1 MSHVLEF
8 EGARYNA
15 TGDLKPKGDAVQF
28 QRDGRPTVQVN
39 ISSIQD
45 IVLICPYWIPHIYV
59 IRQLVI
65 IESFWWF
72 ATYKICRNHVLSAN
86 DCRKKHVRVLRA
98 IE

>member
-1 MSHVLEF
+1 MLHVLEF

-15 TGDLKPKGDAVQF
+15 TGELKFQGDAVQF
-28 QRDGRPTVQVN
+28 QRYGSPTVQVN

-65 IESFWWF
+65 IESFGGLQHIKF
-72 ATYKICRNHVLSAN
+72 VVTVYVERT
-86 DCRKKHVRVLRA
+86 DCRKKMSGSFA
-98 IE
+98 Q

>member
-15 TGDLKPKGDAVQF
+15 TGELKFQGDAVHF
-28 QRDGRPTVQVN
+28 QRDGSPTVQVN
-39 ISSIQD
+39 ISSIRD

-65 IESFWWF
+65 IESF
-72 ATYKICRNHVLSAN
+72 
-86 DCRKKHVRVLRA
+86 
-98 IE
+98 